1 MNIYRSIPVVMV
13 GLWSSV
19 LAAVLTVWKYVVYVS
34 YPIRPLLHL
43 VAFYPL
49 LLVVVLGLWSVV
61 WGYMLEDYDAF
72 HLVWH
77 ESWKI
82 GIPNG
87 VLVAFTLGVVT
98 MAVHLADEKAATSS
112 DADKR
117 VAETKRY

>member
-87 VLVAFTLGVVT
+87 VLVAFTLGVYLGFGRLVSNGFLPGCKPRR
-98 MAVHLADEKAATSS
+98 MKSV
-112 DADKR
+112 R
-117 VAETKRY
+117 GR